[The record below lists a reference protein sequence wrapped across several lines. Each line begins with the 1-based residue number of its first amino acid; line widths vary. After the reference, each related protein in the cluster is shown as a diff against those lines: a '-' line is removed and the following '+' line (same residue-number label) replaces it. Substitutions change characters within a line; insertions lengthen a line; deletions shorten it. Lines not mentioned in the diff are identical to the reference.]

1 LKAKFQLL
9 GTSIMEARLYS
20 SQLAAL
26 ETHFVSYKVFQLY
39 KLEFVNSDFSRQP
52 DAATAA
58 AIFLRLLHLLHLL
71 HLHQLHIMHHKRT
84 SWHHIL
90 LLAMQVPV
98 SAGDAGC
105 YARVCKGSK
114 GLLPALL
121 GSHQDAVPGPGLP
134 GQESL
139 CPPGGRPPP
148 PAAPGASQSSCCSG
162 GDCSLGCH
170 LCGALSF
177 PPPQVSL
184 SL

>member
-1 LKAKFQLL
+1 
-9 GTSIMEARLYS
+9 MEARLYS

-58 AIFLRLLHLLHLL
+58 AIFLRLLHLLHL
-71 HLHQLHIMHHKRT
+71 HQLHIMHHKRT
-84 SWHHIL
+84 SRHHIL

-170 LCGALSF
+170 LSGALSF